1 MKIFTGNFANI
12 KKYANKNIHS
22 VSIAL
27 TARYF
32 NGDLYRSLNP
42 KWEFKDDPEPEYKQ
56 KYLALLS
63 NLDAKKVYD
72 DLMYLSKGKD
82 VVLLCHEK
90 EGDFCHRRLVAQWLE
105 RELNIEV
112 KELGKMEEK
121 QMPIFAN

>member
-12 KKYANKNIHS
+12 KKYANKNIHP

-42 KWEFKDDPEPEYKQ
+42 KWEFKDAPEPEYKP

-72 DLMYLSKGKD
+72 DLMCLSKGKD

-90 EGDFCHRRLVAQWLE
+90 QGDFCHRRLVAQWLE